1 MENLNWFDLVVGALI
16 LILAIRGVINGF
28 VREFFGFIGIVG
40 GVYGASVY
48 GSRVGEWISA
58 NVYAFQNPSAISLIG
73 FLVLLAL
80 IWGFALILAEIVQR
94 LVHLS
99 ALGGLNRLLGF
110 CFGALKIF
118 MIFAILIATLVNIQF
133 AKSVIEKYTQDSYL
147 YPMLRDT
154 GAAVIKLDVVQSNA
168 PKMEELQ
175 KNIF

>member
-1 MENLNWFDLVVGALI
+1 MSDFSLFDLVVGALI
-16 LILAIRGVINGF
+16 LILAIRGILNGF
-28 VREFFGFIGIVG
+28 VREFFGLIGIVG

-48 GSRVGEWISA
+48 GDTMGEWISA
-58 NVYAFQNPSAISLIG
+58 NLYSFQNPSAISLIG

-80 IWGFALILAEIVQR
+80 IWGIALILAEVIQR

-99 ALGGLNRLLGF
+99 ALGGLNRILGF
-110 CFGALKIF
+110 CFGGLKVF
-118 MIFAILIATLVNIQF
+118 MIFAILIATLTNIQF
-133 AKSVIEKYTQDSYL
+133 AKSLIEKYTQESYL

-168 PKMEELQ
+168 PKIDDLQ